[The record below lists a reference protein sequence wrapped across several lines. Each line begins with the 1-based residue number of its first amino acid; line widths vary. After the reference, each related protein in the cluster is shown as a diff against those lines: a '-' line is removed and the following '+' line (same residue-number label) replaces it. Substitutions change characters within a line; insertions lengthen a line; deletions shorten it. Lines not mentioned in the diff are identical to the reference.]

1 MLIQCTKAL
10 LDKIHVA
17 PGELLPPGGED
28 LPDSLRAWHANLIS
42 INRRKAIILMNNQTR
57 YPVVIYRPKPRDF
70 GRFKELIKQAIVT
83 ALHMEGFSR
92 EVIEGYM
99 AASGEIEFSKT
110 GGRSL
115 VSKMNKAADEIQFLV
130 ENLDESSL
138 IQRYISLAAGRMI
151 HDDGSG
157 EGIYPI
163 EEMEA
168 SLNLYGSGDSDLSFQ
183 EVLEVECYQLKIA
196 IALPGHDIYR
206 RVLVPATFSFRH
218 LHTVIQIVF
227 DWLNYHLH
235 SFTAAK
241 PGSKDKLIVMDD
253 DPDTLDWID
262 RKKNDILQDRFCALE
277 DIFPTY
283 QQVGYLYDF
292 GDSWE
297 HVITFEKNVK
307 AKGFQVIYLEG
318 RGDRPPED
326 VGGAGGYEEYLQV
339 MADPG
344 DPEYESMV
352 VWSESQSPRQ
362 MSPEEINRR
371 LKNFHYSYRYSPS
384 YY

>member
-1 MLIQCTKAL
+1 M
-10 LDKIHVA
+10 
-17 PGELLPPGGED
+17 
-28 LPDSLRAWHANLIS
+28 
-42 INRRKAIILMNNQTR
+42 
-57 YPVVIYRPKPRDF
+57 
-70 GRFKELIKQAIVT
+70 
-83 ALHMEGFSR
+83 
-92 EVIEGYM
+92 
-99 AASGEIEFSKT
+99 
-110 GGRSL
+110 
-115 VSKMNKAADEIQFLV
+115 SKMNKAADEIQFLV
-130 ENLDESSL
+130 ENLDEFPDPEVHQPGS
-138 IQRYISLAAGRMI
+138 RKDD

-168 SLNLYGSGDSDLSFQ
+168 SLNLYGSGDSDLSFSGSFGG
-183 EVLEVECYQLKIA
+183 ECYQLKIA

-283 QQVGYLYDF
+283 QQVGYLDF

-297 HVITFEKNVK
+297 HVITFEKTVK
-307 AKGFQVIYLEG
+307 AKGFQ
-318 RGDRPPED
+318 
-326 VGGAGGYEEYLQV
+326 
-339 MADPG
+339 
-344 DPEYESMV
+344 
-352 VWSESQSPRQ
+352 QST
-362 MSPEEINRR
+362 
-371 LKNFHYSYRYSPS
+371 
-384 YY
+384 